1 MHFANVFRRKK
12 SRKKKFFSPFA
23 PKLIPARRVRK
34 SSLELRVAGKIRS
47 VSLSEASFSGKC
59 ALKVWPSS
67 FEESPETGQNG
78 QNRQYRDLRPFGL
91 RKIPMHFTNVFSGK
105 KSQFG
110 PKRPKSTVSGSPTL
124 WIAKNPYAFP

>member
-1 MHFANVFRRKK
+1 M
-12 SRKKKFFSPFA
+12 
-23 PKLIPARRVRK
+23 RVK
-34 SSLELRVAGKIRS
+34 VCDQEWAEMAKIRS
-47 VSLSEASFSGKC
+47 IAVADP
-59 ALKVWPSS
+59 LKTLVKSIGGIS
-67 FEESPETGQNG
+67 KLDLDSAQNG

-91 RKIPMHFTNVFSGK
+91 RKIPMHFTNVFSGE